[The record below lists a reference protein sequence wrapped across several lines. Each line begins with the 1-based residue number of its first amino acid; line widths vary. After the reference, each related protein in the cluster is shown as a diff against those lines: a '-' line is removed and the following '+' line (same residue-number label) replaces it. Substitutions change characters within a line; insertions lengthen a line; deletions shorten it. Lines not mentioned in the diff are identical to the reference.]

1 MPSINI
7 KNKLI
12 AHMLS
17 GDPLKKG
24 LIVLLLFLVGPLC
37 LAQENG
43 GPYDLQ
49 VSALRTSGRFNIKAS
64 FLALTSMCEAYA
76 YLTDYE
82 GAKNIPGIVESK
94 VIKRDGN
101 KITVERLIEERI
113 LFFPV
118 RLHSTVEYTE
128 LPNLGLNFIQIKG
141 DNNSYAG
148 TWRLQ
153 ATEKGVQMRYESIV
167 EPNSV
172 IPGVVIEYF
181 IQNNIRRRFEIMAE
195 RMERNRDVLNLTCR

>member
-1 MPSINI
+1 
-7 KNKLI
+7 
-12 AHMLS
+12 ML
-17 GDPLKKG
+17 PCNLLKTG
-24 LIVLLLFLVGPLC
+24 LIPLLLFFMGTAC
-37 LAQENG
+37 HAQENG
-43 GPYDLQ
+43 DLYGLQ
-49 VSALRTSGRFNIKAS
+49 VSAIRSNSQFNIKAS
-64 FLALTSMCEAYA
+64 FLAPTSICEAFA

-94 VIKRDGN
+94 VIRRDGN

-118 RLHSTVEYTE
+118 QLHSTVEYTE
-128 LPNLGLNFIQIKG
+128 LPNLGLNFIQTKG
-141 DNNSYAG
+141 DSKSYSG

-153 ATEKGVQMRYESIV
+153 ATEKGVQMKYESIV
-167 EPNSV
+167 DPQSV

-195 RMERNRDVLNLTCR
+195 RMERNRDVLNLACR

>member
-1 MPSINI
+1 
-7 KNKLI
+7 
-12 AHMLS
+12 
-17 GDPLKKG
+17 
-24 LIVLLLFLVGPLC
+24 
-37 LAQENG
+37 
-43 GPYDLQ
+43 
-49 VSALRTSGRFNIKAS
+49 
-64 FLALTSMCEAYA
+64 MCEAFA

-94 VIKRDGN
+94 VIKKDGN

-141 DNNSYAG
+141 DNHSYAG
-148 TWRLQ
+148 TWRMQ

-195 RMERNRDVLNLTCR
+195 RMDRNRDVLNLACR